1 MTSTIPTISA
11 HDVEAPPAWAI
22 LQRRLIDA
30 MNDAAPMVTEKYTER
45 GGVPYYADD
54 MDDLYEI
61 FFGWGL
67 FYAIGGSERVF
78 DLALEGWN
86 AVTRWGD
93 SSIVSRKK
101 HGTWGRGASQE
112 PFRQQITKEYWNLE
126 LPHGAEWHHMGE
138 ANMSFYEMGLADP
151 TISENV
157 RRARLFAGFMTGE
170 DPEAPNYDPVHKII
184 RSPIHSSV
192 GPYLKANAHEA
203 AWWLQGGEIPH
214 ARKYGHRCSLHPVL
228 DDLEF
233 DWYEDPK
240 RADEIVKL
248 FDDMVLNGDIANN
261 LAATALVTNAFL
273 YTGDDT
279 YRTWVLDYVQAW
291 MERTKANGGI
301 IPDNVGPTG
310 KPGEQRDG
318 QWWGGIYGWNTRG
331 FNNIAHS
338 ITIGAQCALLLSGDY
353 GYLDLLRSQINVI
366 LDQATT
372 RDDGQLVVP
381 LKHGPNGWSDSG
393 PIRLKELAHLY
404 HLSMSEEDRQ
414 LLLRAR
420 EGEVVRDWTDAKP
433 LSEKNDGTL
442 EGGRF
447 LYYEGDNLDWPE
459 KTLQWDYQL
468 AVTAIDAIRNET
480 RDPEQL
486 IVDNVHPPHPVLTM
500 GLTQVALGA
509 PQSVYNGGL
518 NQGIVRYF
526 DVSESEKRR
535 PGLPGGVAALV
546 DEVKADRVGLQL
558 VNLDRAEPKTVIVQA
573 GMYGQHKFT
582 SAQHGEGETVSVDG
596 KHLRVTLA
604 PSASVRLGLGL
615 ERYANTP
622 SYAFP
627 WHGEA
632 IPVPFQ

>member
-1 MTSTIPTISA
+1 MTLTIPTINA
-11 HDVEAPPAWAI
+11 NDVAAPPTWAI
-22 LQRRLIDA
+22 LQRRLIDV
-30 MNDAAPMVTEKYTER
+30 MNQAAPMVMEKYCER

-61 FFGWGL
+61 FFGWNL
-67 FYAIGGSERVF
+67 FYAIGGGERVF
-78 DLALEGWN
+78 DLALQTWN
-86 AVTRWGD
+86 AITRWGD
-93 SSIVSRKK
+93 SSIVSRRK
-101 HGTWGRGASQE
+101 HGTWPRGEKVE

-157 RRARLFAGFMTGE
+157 RRARRFAGFIMGE

-192 GPYLKANAHEA
+192 GPYHKTDAHEA
-203 AWWLQGGEIPH
+203 AWWLQNGDPPY
-214 ARKYGHRCSLHPVL
+214 ATQYSHRCSLHPVI
-228 DDLEF
+228 DDLEL

-240 RADEIVKL
+240 RAEEIVKL

-273 YTGDDT
+273 YTGEDK
-279 YRTWVLDYVQAW
+279 YRTWVLDYVEAW
-291 MERTKANGGI
+291 MDRIEANGGI

-310 KPGEQRDG
+310 KPGEQRGG
-318 QWWGGIYGWNTRG
+318 QWWGGLYGWNTRG
-331 FNNIAHS
+331 FENIANS

-353 GYLDLLRSQINVI
+353 GYLDLLRSQIRVI
-366 LDQATT
+366 LDQAET

-381 LKHGPNGWSDSG
+381 HKHGPDGWSDYG
-393 PIRLKELAHLY
+393 PIRLRDLARLH

-420 EGEVVRDWTDAKP
+420 QGEVVRDWMDARP
-433 LSEKNDGTL
+433 TSEMNDSTM

-447 LYYEGDNLDWPE
+447 LYYEDDNPAWPE
-459 KTLQWDYQL
+459 KTLQWDYQM
-468 AVTAIDAIRNET
+468 AVSAIDVIRNET

-486 IVDNVHPPHPVLTM
+486 IVDNAPPPHPVLTR

-518 NQGIVRYF
+518 NQGTVRYF
-526 DVSESEKRR
+526 VANDSGKGRS
-535 PGLPGGVAALV
+535 GLPAGVAALV
-546 DEVKADRVGLQL
+546 DEAKGDRVGVQL
-558 VNLDRAEPKTVIVQA
+558 VNLDRSEAKTVIVQA
-573 GMYGQHKFT
+573 GMYGQHTFT
-582 SAQHGEGETVSVDG
+582 SVEHGDETVRVGG
-596 KHLRVTLA
+596 KHVSVTLA
-604 PSASVRLGLGL
+604 PSAFVRLGLGL
-615 ERYANTP
+615 ERYVNTP

-627 WHGEA
+627 WHGDV